1 MPIKLYHPRFELQ
14 LSDQLVDLERSLFS
28 GSTDIESDII
38 FSRLEIFWKTTEIAQ
53 SLEINVWSFTK

>member
-38 FSRLEIFWKTTEIAQ
+38 FSRFEIFGRPRKLHK
-53 SLEINVWSFTK
+53 S

>member
-1 MPIKLYHPRFELQ
+1 MGGQNSMPIKLYHPRFELQ

-38 FSRLEIFWKTTEIAQ
+38 FSRVEIYGRARK
-53 SLEINVWSFTK
+53 LHKVLR